1 MATLKAVLKDKKK
14 DNTYNVKILV
24 VHNQKN
30 AYIKTKYYL
39 KKNQLRNNRVVNHPN
54 ADIYNDKLSQLI
66 NKYERRLLDI
76 STKLGNLSVLDI
88 KDYLESELIQNEI
101 EFFDYV
107 DGVISELTKKY
118 EAELKRNGKA
128 SNRTADCYTSL
139 KNGIQEFIKPRSEL
153 LFRHIDKKFLESYEQ
168 FLRDRGTNSGVWN
181 QMKDL
186 RALFNRLISDERQL
200 LSPEYY
206 PFKYYNVNA
215 LKKDSEPRVID
226 LDDLR
231 SLFTICPLNNDEAFA
246 LDVFKLDF
254 FLIGINA
261 VDLYH
266 LENNGGYIANGRVFF
281 DRSKTEVGHSIKIE
295 PEALELI
302 NKLRGKTKYFSF
314 QERYSTVNNFTKY
327 MAKFLRRIAD
337 DLKIPEFT
345 LGYARYTWATVA
357 FNECEVP
364 ESIIDFALGH
374 KLSKTLAGAHY
385 IKKKRGLMD
394 DANRKVIDMVI
405 YLP

>member
-1 MATLKAVLKDKKK
+1 
-14 DNTYNVKILV
+14 
-24 VHNQKN
+24 
-30 AYIKTKYYL
+30 
-39 KKNQLRNNRVVNHPN
+39 
-54 ADIYNDKLSQLI
+54 
-66 NKYERRLLDI
+66 
-76 STKLGNLSVLDI
+76 
-88 KDYLESELIQNEI
+88 
-101 EFFDYV
+101 
-107 DGVISELTKKY
+107 
-118 EAELKRNGKA
+118 
-128 SNRTADCYTSL
+128 
-139 KNGIQEFIKPRSEL
+139 
-153 LFRHIDKKFLESYEQ
+153 
-168 FLRDRGTNSGVWN
+168 
-181 QMKDL
+181 
-186 RALFNRLISDERQL
+186 
-200 LSPEYY
+200 
-206 PFKYYNVNA
+206 VNA